1 MVSRLRTTSEY
12 TRARSLLAAPPKSRE
27 EAVKAVEAMLSSRK
41 WQVRNVGVK
50 LIGKAGLEQ
59 FLPRLGE
66 ILVDGRE
73 AGIVKRNSADVLGLR
88 GGRDRETI
96 DALVSALK
104 DSYWEVRSRSA
115 LALWRLCGPEDGVD
129 ESLYELLFGSEHSEV
144 LKRPVIYVDEYLTE
158 KSFEVRGYAA
168 QALGS
173 VGRGEKA
180 FRALVA
186 LTTDV
191 SWVVRNQ
198 AAVALGELAARER
211 DFYRSALGWVERLDV
226 LCDGS
231 ISIFPIRQSVNRLA
245 ALLRSGEPDQAQIRE
260 LYLHLMEGWHRRI

>member
-27 EAVKAVEAMLSSRK
+27 ETVKAVEAMLSSRK

-59 FLPRLGE
+59 FLPRLRE

-129 ESLYELLFGSEHSEV
+129 EPLYELLFGSEHSEV

-186 LTTDV
+186 LTTDA

-198 AAVALGELAARER
+198 
-211 DFYRSALGWVERLDV
+211 RLDV
-226 LCDGS
+226 VCDGS

-260 LYLHLMEGWHRRI
+260 LYFHLMEGWHRRT